1 MWKVSAAVSPVEVE
15 RAKRALIAT
24 PDRRGPEREAL
35 DGIADI
41 RCEGLRAK
49 GVIIDLG
56 EGGLSL
62 LCSIEPEVGSLLY
75 IELSGLVIEGRV
87 RHASRAG
94 DVFRI
99 GVEAAY
105 G

>member
-1 MWKVSAAVSPVEVE
+1 MWKVSAAVSPIEVE
-15 RAKRALIAT
+15 RAKRALVAT
-24 PDRRGPEREAL
+24 PDRRGPDRESL
-35 DGIADI
+35 DSVADV

-49 GVIIDLG
+49 GVIIELG

-62 LCSIEPEVGSLLY
+62 LCSIEPEVGAMLH
-75 IELSGLVIEGRV
+75 IELAGFVIEGRV
-87 RHASRAG
+87 RHTARAG
-94 DVFRI
+94 EIFRI

>member
-1 MWKVSAAVSPVEVE
+1 MWRVSAAVSPVEVE
-15 RAKRALIAT
+15 RARRALVAT
-24 PDRRGPEREAL
+24 PDRRGPDREAL
-35 DGIADI
+35 DSVADI

-49 GVIIDLG
+49 GVIIELG

-62 LCSIEPEVGSLLY
+62 LCSIEPEIDVMLQ
-75 IELSGLVIEGRV
+75 IELAGLVIEGRV
-87 RHASRAG
+87 RHTARAG
-94 DVFRI
+94 EVFRI